1 MFCYSH
7 GKAKKKQKRRLLYD
21 LLFTWKSEKRLPECL
36 GKGTRGRVVFQKREP
51 LSAWNRALGEGL
63 FKNNGKCSS
72 LSAWDKAL
80 GEEDL
85 KKTVDGTDGV
95 KSFPSVRFLA
105 LGEDL
110 FPVSRIPDRSSP
122 SVALGEG
129 FPECI

>member
-1 MFCYSH
+1 LGWGH
-7 GKAKKKQKRRLLYD
+7 G
-21 LLFTWKSEKRLPECL
+21 
-36 GKGTRGRVVFQKREP
+36 
-51 LSAWNRALGEGL
+51 ALGEGL

-129 FPECI
+129 FPEYIWHSGKPVAPVVAGWCKHSFLPPMSKCPMLEKLYRMP